1 MVVFLVPAGRE
12 RFEVYSETSEEPETE
27 ARASDGRLRR
37 MLHRASAQW
46 HRIVEA
52 ARRGSKGRFA
62 RWRDRLV
69 CNLAE
74 TIAEQRTL
82 WSLRHHRSAVVHYP
96 ATLPAARAPVI
107 LAANLAQAQRHHL
120 IWFLVDLTLLI
131 VSGVIAIIPGPNVL
145 AYYLLFRVVGHLL
158 SWQGARRAATHVAW
172 TYQPDENLG
181 ELAQLVDMPRDKRA
195 PRVAEIAER
204 LKLARL
210 AAFFDRVAV
219 PST

>member
-1 MVVFLVPAGRE
+1 MLSSRNNLMFAPFAGLLLWATQWAFAIEAWR
-12 RFEVYSETSEEPETE
+12 
-27 ARASDGRLRR
+27 ARAGVRVPQWLDAIGEFEALLALSAFAVEHPDHQMPVVDAGGPSRLC
-37 MLHRASAQW
+37 AT
-46 HRIVEA
+46 
-52 ARRGSKGRFA
+52 
-62 RWRDRLV
+62 
-69 CNLAE
+69 NLAHPLLG
-74 TIAEQRTL
+74 TTAVPNDVTL
-82 WSLRHHRSAVVHYP
+82 DAASGP
-96 ATLPAARAPVI
+96 A
-107 LAANLAQAQRHHL
+107 
-120 IWFLVDLTLLI
+120 LLI
-131 VSGVIAIIPGPNVL
+131 VSGAIAIIPGPNVL

-195 PRVAEIAER
+195 HRVAEIAER

>member
-12 RFEVYSETSEEPETE
+12 RFEIYSETSEEPETD
-27 ARASDGRLRR
+27 AGAGDGWLRR
-37 MLHRASAQW
+37 TLQRTSAQW
-46 HRIVEA
+46 QRIVEA
-52 ARRGSKGRFA
+52 ARRGSTGRFA

-82 WSLRHHRSAVVHYP
+82 WNLRHYRSAIVRYP
-96 ATLPAARAPVI
+96 ATLAAARAPVI
-107 LAANLAQAQRHHL
+107 LANNLAEAQRHHL
-120 IWFLVDLTLLI
+120 IWFLVDLSLLI
-131 VSGVIAIIPGPNVL
+131 VSGAIAIIPGPNVL

-172 TYQPDENLG
+172 TYQADENLG
-181 ELAQLVDMPRDKRA
+181 ELAQLVDVPREKRA

-219 PST
+219 RST